1 MLLFGC
7 NSYRQP
13 RTEMPRPIEKNTI
26 VQPLGVQTSLE
37 VFFSQHPK
45 FQYQPTNSPVLE
57 FNRLFQM
64 YRREFQNAMTGEF
77 NDLYGSDEHD
87 INNWY
92 KLCNVLRINPVPDTL
107 QRCRAAVLRK
117 HVNLVDLVHG
127 SKVEVRLFKTEKQLS
142 EYTKETEKYFPKESA
157 RDGGVL
163 RALRRRI
170 LAPRDD
176 RISHKR
182 DKSHKGSKK

>member
-1 MLLFGC
+1 
-7 NSYRQP
+7 
-13 RTEMPRPIEKNTI
+13 
-26 VQPLGVQTSLE
+26 
-37 VFFSQHPK
+37 
-45 FQYQPTNSPVLE
+45 
-57 FNRLFQM
+57 M

-107 QRCRAAVLRK
+107 QRCRAVSFRFSEPPRLCTKPSSFVQAVLRK